1 VAPRNGIGFIVPTL
15 GIRSETLS
23 RSLRSLRSQV
33 EEITLVAPKN
43 LQERLGLEQ
52 AGLFDLF
59 VADAGHGLAAAINQG
74 LKAQHESIKYCSWLG
89 DDDFLETGSMAKVL
103 RQFEAT
109 PDCSAVYGKC
119 NYVDADGHVLFLQGV
134 GRLASMILPL
144 GPDLVPQPGS
154 VIRKSSFEQIGYLD
168 EKFGLAFD
176 YDMFLKLRKVG
187 RLSFVNATLANFT
200 WHSDSLSVRQ
210 RQQSVDEARLA
221 RSVNATTLFEKSLL
235 LLGPLARVAA
245 IFAGLFATRLTK
257 KSLRRS
263 AKS

>member
-1 VAPRNGIGFIVPTL
+1 
-15 GIRSETLS
+15 
-23 RSLRSLRSQV
+23 
-33 EEITLVAPKN
+33 
-43 LQERLGLEQ
+43 
-52 AGLFDLF
+52 
-59 VADAGHGLAAAINQG
+59 
-74 LKAQHESIKYCSWLG
+74 
-89 DDDFLETGSMAKVL
+89 
-103 RQFEAT
+103 
-109 PDCSAVYGKC
+109 
-119 NYVDADGHVLFLQGV
+119 VDADGHVLFLQGV

-154 VIRKSSFEQIGYLD
+154 VIRKSSFEKIGYLD

-235 LLGPLARVAA
+235 FLSPLARVAA
-245 IFAGLFATRLTK
+245 IFAGLFATRLAK
-257 KSLRRS
+257 RGLRQGVKS
-263 AKS
+263 

>member
-1 VAPRNGIGFIVPTL
+1 MAPRNGIGFIVPTL

-33 EEITLVAPKN
+33 ELITIVAPKS
-43 LQERLGLEQ
+43 LEERLGLEQ
-52 AGLFDLF
+52 AGMFDLF

-74 LKAQHESIKYCSWLG
+74 LKAQPESIKYSSWLG
-89 DDDFLETGSMAKVL
+89 DDDFLETGSMEKVL

-109 PDCSAVYGKC
+109 PNCSAVYGKC
-119 NYVDADGHVLFLQGV
+119 NYVDADGYVLFLQSV
-134 GRLASMILPL
+134 GRLASRILPL

-154 VIRKSSFEQIGYLD
+154 VIRKSSFEKIGYLD

-263 AKS
+263 TKS